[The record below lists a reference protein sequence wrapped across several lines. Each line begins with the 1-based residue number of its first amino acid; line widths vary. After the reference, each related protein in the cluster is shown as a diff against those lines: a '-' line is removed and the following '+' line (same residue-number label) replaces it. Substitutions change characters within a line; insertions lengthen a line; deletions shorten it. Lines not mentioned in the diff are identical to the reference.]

1 VGSRKDCPHN
11 LLGEKSKMIHP
22 DTALKFIS
30 DGVGFGVV
38 ATKLI
43 PKGTIAWVGDDLDFR
58 ISAARYKKMDALY
71 KRLWN
76 RYAYRDEKGNYVLD
90 WDIGRYVNHSF
101 NPNCVSTAYDFDL
114 AVRDIQPG
122 EEITEDY
129 GFLNLTEEDIF
140 APVPEPGATR
150 VEVRPED
157 FLKNYRQWDEQIA
170 DTFKHFATVDQPLQ
184 KYIRREYRRVV
195 EKIISGKRAP
205 DSILNT
211 SVHRDK
217 DIKHL
222 TTLRDSRRKPLAKQK
237 PRRARRK

>member
-1 VGSRKDCPHN
+1 
-11 LLGEKSKMIHP
+11 MIHP
-22 DTALKFIS
+22 DTELRFIN
-30 DGVGFGVV
+30 DVVGFGVV
-38 ATKLI
+38 ATKMI
-43 PKGTIAWVGDDLDFR
+43 PKGTIVWIGDDLDFR

-76 RYAYRDEKGNYVLD
+76 RYAYRDENGNYVLD

-114 AVRDIQPG
+114 AVRDIQAG

-140 APVPEPGATR
+140 APVPEAGATR

-157 FLKNYRQWDEQIA
+157 FLQNYKQWDEQIA
-170 DTFKHFATVDQPLQ
+170 ETFKHFAQVDQPLG
-184 KYIRREYRRVV
+184 KYIRRKYRRVV
-195 EKIISGKRAP
+195 EKIAAGKREV

-222 TTLRDSRRKPLAKQK
+222 TQLRDSRRKPLPKQK
-237 PRRARRK
+237 PRKARKK

>member
-1 VGSRKDCPHN
+1 
-11 LLGEKSKMIHP
+11 MIHP
-22 DTALKFIS
+22 DTELRFIN
-30 DGVGFGVV
+30 DVVGFGVV

-43 PKGTIAWVGDDLDFR
+43 PKGTIVWIGDDLDFR

-71 KRLWN
+71 QRLWN
-76 RYAYRDEKGNYVLD
+76 RYAYRDENGNYVLD

-114 AVRDIQPG
+114 AVRDIQAG
-122 EEITEDY
+122 EELTEDY

-140 APVPEPGATR
+140 APVPEAGATR

-157 FLKNYRQWDEQIA
+157 FLKHYKQWDEQIA
-170 DTFKHFATVDQPLQ
+170 EVFQHFARVDQPLQ
-184 KYIRREYRRVV
+184 KYIRREYRQIVQ
-195 EKIISGKRAP
+195 KIVAGKRAV

-222 TTLRDSRRKPLAKQK
+222 TQLRDGRRK
-237 PRRARRK
+237 ARRK